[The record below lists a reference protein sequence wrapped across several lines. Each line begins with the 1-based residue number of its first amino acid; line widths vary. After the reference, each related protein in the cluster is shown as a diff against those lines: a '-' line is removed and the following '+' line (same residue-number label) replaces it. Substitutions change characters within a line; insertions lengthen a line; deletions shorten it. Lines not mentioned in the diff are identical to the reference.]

1 MLLHRFFVAVFISSC
16 NTRVWTGTAH
26 CIDNASH
33 SPQIDIVQ
41 NSSHRRQISRVSI
54 HIHLSTPSQLNNRK
68 PSSVRHQRLKEPSNR
83 STSTQPGCDASDRSR
98 SAMHSLNLYLYKRR
112 PRWHGRGAAAAVAAE
127 ELVEDEGNI
136 HPVSRMFVC
145 VQAVRRRGR
154 SPSHTTPSNS
164 CNCDALA
171 GWLALLHYMI
181 SPPGGEYNRR
191 RASHTT
197 TTPVAARHGA
207 REPNEI
213 TNVFTRSFQEPNLRR
228 SCSSTHLTLPRIPPA
243 ACIGLRFVIY

>member
-1 MLLHRFFVAVFISSC
+1 MRSKPECNALVKFIFVQEEAPVAWQRRSSS
-16 NTRVWTGTAH
+16 GGGGAGG
-26 CIDNASH
+26 
-33 SPQIDIVQ
+33 
-41 NSSHRRQISRVSI
+41 RRGEY
-54 HIHLSTPSQLNNRK
+54 
-68 PSSVRHQRLKEPSNR
+68 PSSVSYVCLCSGGATTGEV
-83 STSTQPGCDASDRSR
+83 TQ
-98 SAMHSLNLYLYKRR
+98 
-112 PRWHGRGAAAAVAAE
+112 
-127 ELVEDEGNI
+127 
-136 HPVSRMFVC
+136 
-145 VQAVRRRGR
+145 
-154 SPSHTTPSNS
+154 SHHTVKLMQLR
-164 CNCDALA
+164 CA

-181 SPPGGEYNRR
+181 SPPGGERDRR

>member
-1 MLLHRFFVAVFISSC
+1 MCSYTGSSSQSLFPPATHAFGLALH
-16 NTRVWTGTAH
+16 
-26 CIDNASH
+26 
-33 SPQIDIVQ
+33 IV
-41 NSSHRRQISRVSI
+41 STMHL
-54 HIHLSTPSQLNNRK
+54 IHLKSTSYRTQAIVARSVEYPSTSTSPNQLNNRK

-112 PRWHGRGAAAAVAAE
+112 PRWHGRGAAAAVAE

-171 GWLALLHYMI
+171 GWLC
-181 SPPGGEYNRR
+181 
-191 RASHTT
+191 
-197 TTPVAARHGA
+197 
-207 REPNEI
+207 
-213 TNVFTRSFQEPNLRR
+213 FT
-228 SCSSTHLTLPRIPPA
+228 I
-243 ACIGLRFVIY
+243 

>member
-1 MLLHRFFVAVFISSC
+1 MAEAQQQRWRRRSWWKTRGISIQCLVCLSVF
-16 NTRVWTGTAH
+16 
-26 CIDNASH
+26 
-33 SPQIDIVQ
+33 
-41 NSSHRRQISRVSI
+41 RR
-54 HIHLSTPSQLNNRK
+54 
-68 PSSVRHQRLKEPSNR
+68 
-83 STSTQPGCDASDRSR
+83 CDD
-98 SAMHSLNLYLYKRR
+98 
-112 PRWHGRGAAAAVAAE
+112 GG
-127 ELVEDEGNI
+127 G
-136 HPVSRMFVC
+136 HPV
-145 VQAVRRRGR
+145 
-154 SPSHTTPSNS
+154 TPHRQTH
-164 CNCDALA
+164 AIAMRWLA